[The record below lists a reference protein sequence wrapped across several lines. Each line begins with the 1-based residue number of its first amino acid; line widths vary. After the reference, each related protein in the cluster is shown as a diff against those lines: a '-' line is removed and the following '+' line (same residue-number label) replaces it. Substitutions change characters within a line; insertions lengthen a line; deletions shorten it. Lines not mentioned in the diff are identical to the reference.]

1 MLGATYFR
9 ELYWRKQQGQAI
21 DLQDKSLPDNISKD
35 LLNPLFS
42 SFISRD
48 LIAPAEKFQVGP
60 YRYVKD
66 RGYAFEQ
73 QLNDNAG
80 GILNNQLKDYV
91 EPEKKALIPLI
102 IFNATVTLDGRKMMA
117 ATQPIRFLMRPQPD
131 TSGGIYGEPDAID
144 FCQFFQ
150 KQNPYNLR
158 LLTAMRINASFP
170 YVLPSVWL
178 PTRPVIDVMD
188 AGLRDNYGQE
198 TTLRFLDVFKDW
210 LNENTSGVVQI
221 QVRDR
226 KSGEWQNDFGQ
237 PGILQ
242 ALTKPAT
249 ILQYNWH
256 KISDYYQEELTAYA
270 DNSFR
275 FPFQRVVFAYVP
287 EKEEK
292 SAALNFHLTA
302 IEKADIAE
310 AMHSP
315 NNQQALQIIHNLQ
328 IITNLAPPA
337 KPVE

>member
-1 MLGATYFR
+1 
-9 ELYWRKQQGQAI
+9 
-21 DLQDKSLPDNISKD
+21 
-35 LLNPLFS
+35 
-42 SFISRD
+42 
-48 LIAPAEKFQVGP
+48 
-60 YRYVKD
+60 
-66 RGYAFEQ
+66 
-73 QLNDNAG
+73 
-80 GILNNQLKDYV
+80 
-91 EPEKKALIPLI
+91 
-102 IFNATVTLDGRKMMA
+102 
-117 ATQPIRFLMRPQPD
+117 
-131 TSGGIYGEPDAID
+131 
-144 FCQFFQ
+144 
-150 KQNPYNLR
+150 
-158 LLTAMRINASFP
+158 
-170 YVLPSVWL
+170 
-178 PTRPVIDVMD
+178 
-188 AGLRDNYGQE
+188 
-198 TTLRFLDVFKDW
+198 
-210 LNENTSGVVQI
+210 
-221 QVRDR
+221 VRDR